1 MGKDGRVTEYSST
14 ACNLR
19 PWEAEAAEESPE
31 NTEMQKGLSPKSPNK
46 LWKNMYKNNQLK
58 FKYNWFFLSNR
69 IIIRS

>member
-1 MGKDGRVTEYSST
+1 MMGKDGRVTEYSST

-46 LWKNMYKNNQLK
+46 Q
-58 FKYNWFFLSNR
+58 
-69 IIIRS
+69 